1 MCVHPSSP
9 RARNA
14 HVTHPLQSHT
24 RPCHTP
30 APITAAFPLHTP
42 QIPEIAPVTP
52 LSHRPRYAP
61 RMAQE
66 PIVRIIS
73 IGAMSAHP
81 LWGERGH
88 VRTGHATTTLI
99 SHGHHKLLIDP
110 GLPPT
115 VLTARLAERANLSP
129 KDITHVF
136 LTSFHPDAR
145 RGLPLFE
152 DAKWLISEAEREAV
166 GTALALRLR
175 DLIERGAPRADDD
188 LDADLPAHPASAHA
202 PEPSEADDPMV
213 ALSLERA
220 LLEREVA
227 TLRRFA
233 AAPDELLPHVD
244 LFPLHGVTPGSTG
257 VLVEGTRGTTL
268 VCGDAIPTIEHLER
282 GQVLTNASDVELAR
296 DAMRE
301 AIEIADLLILGRDN
315 LIPNT
320 MRGPF

>member
-1 MCVHPSSP
+1 MGVPGRCVTPSSHPDP
-9 RARNA
+9 R
-14 HVTHPLQSHT
+14 
-24 RPCHTP
+24 
-30 APITAAFPLHTP
+30 
-42 QIPEIAPVTP
+42 
-52 LSHRPRYAP
+52 RYAP

-66 PIVRIIS
+66 PLIRIIS
-73 IGAMSAHP
+73 IGAMSANP

-99 SHGHHKLLIDP
+99 SHGKHKLLVDP

-115 VLTARLAERANLSP
+115 VLAARLAERANLSP

-152 DAKWLISEAEREAV
+152 HAKWLISDIERETV
-166 GTALALRLR
+166 GTALAMRLR
-175 DLIERGAPRADDD
+175 DLIERGAPRADDEF
-188 LDADLPAHPASAHA
+188 DAQEDDGGTGGVPALP
-202 PEPSEADDPMV
+202 PEVSEADDPLV

-220 LLEREVA
+220 LLEREVG

-244 LFPLHGVTPGSTG
+244 LFPLHGVTPGCTG
-257 VLVEGTRGTTL
+257 VLVEGTRTTTL

-282 GQVLTNASDVELAR
+282 GQVLTSAGDVEQAR

-301 AIEIADLLILGRDN
+301 AIEIADMLILGRDN
-315 LIPNT
+315 LIPAPT
-320 MRGPF
+320 RGPF

>member
-1 MCVHPSSP
+1 
-9 RARNA
+9 
-14 HVTHPLQSHT
+14 
-24 RPCHTP
+24 
-30 APITAAFPLHTP
+30 
-42 QIPEIAPVTP
+42 
-52 LSHRPRYAP
+52 
-61 RMAQE
+61 MAQE
-66 PIVRIIS
+66 PLIRIIS
-73 IGAMSAHP
+73 IGAMSANP

-99 SHGHHKLLIDP
+99 SHGKHKLLVDP

-115 VLTARLAERANLSP
+115 VLAARLAERANLSP

-152 DAKWLISEAEREAV
+152 HAQWLISDIERETV
-166 GTALALRLR
+166 GTALAMRLR
-175 DLIERGAPRADDD
+175 DLIERGAPRADDEFD
-188 LDADLPAHPASAHA
+188 EDDAEAGDGLGVPAIPQ
-202 PEPSEADDPMV
+202 EVSEADDPLV

-220 LLEREVA
+220 LLEREVG

-244 LFPLHGVTPGSTG
+244 LFPLHGVTPGCTG
-257 VLVEGTRGTTL
+257 VLVEGTRTTTL

-282 GQVLTNASDVELAR
+282 GQVLTSAGDVEQAR

-301 AIEIADLLILGRDN
+301 AIEIADMLILGRDN
-315 LIPNT
+315 LIPAPT
-320 MRGPF
+320 RGPF